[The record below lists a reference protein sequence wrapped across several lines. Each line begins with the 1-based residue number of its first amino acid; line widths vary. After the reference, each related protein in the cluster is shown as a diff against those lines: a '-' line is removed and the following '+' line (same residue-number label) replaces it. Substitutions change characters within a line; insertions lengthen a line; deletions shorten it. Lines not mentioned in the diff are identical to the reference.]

1 VTRGAARFLFWFFGL
16 IWANPAFG
24 HSMPNSVV
32 NLDLGTSIVRVETV
46 LPANELRLAYGEQ
59 IQDRGN
65 RLTPA
70 LRRGL
75 EEYLSAHIILTDSSG
90 QRLAVR
96 DQKVWIEEGVPF
108 DHVVARLNF
117 ARNGTSKFVLHDDA
131 ITHVVMSHLIA
142 VYLRG
147 NDQAGALDTPS
158 ELVGMLQNPQSDV
171 RFVEGTSAQRGHF
184 ADAFRIGMRHISLGA
199 DHLLFLLTLLIPA
212 PFIAAGGA
220 WSAPRPARATF
231 QQLALIVTAFTL
243 GHSTTLML
251 GVLFDWQLPWAII
264 EVAIALSVF
273 VAAVQ
278 AWRPI
283 IGDREQLMA
292 GAFGLIHGMAFS
304 GVIGR
309 QLIDP
314 WVKFQA
320 VLAFNLGVEVVQMTL
335 VLLVAPLL
343 IHFARVRRYHTF
355 RVLIS
360 LAVGLVA
367 ICWIGQ
373 RMQQL
378 GASTD
383 LPAIWLG
390 VGSIMAFAIG
400 AALRLGR
407 HREVPE
413 LRAALLN

>member
-1 VTRGAARFLFWFFGL
+1 
-16 IWANPAFG
+16 
-24 HSMPNSVV
+24 MPNSVV

-46 LPANELRLAYGEQ
+46 LPANELRLA
-59 IQDRGN
+59 N

-75 EEYLSAHIILTDSSG
+75 EEYLSAHIILTDTSG
-90 QRLAVR
+90 QRLTLR

-108 DHVVARLNF
+108 DHVAAKLNF
-117 ARNGTSKFVLHDDA
+117 ARNGTGKFVLHDDA

-147 NDQAGALDTPS
+147 NDQAGALDAPS
-158 ELVGMLQNPQSDV
+158 ELIGMLQNPQSDV
-171 RFVEGTSAQRGHF
+171 LVVEDRSGQRGQF
-184 ADAFRIGMRHISLGA
+184 ADAFRIGMRHISLGG

-220 WSAPRPARATF
+220 WCAPRAARATF

-251 GVLFDWQLPWAII
+251 GVLFDWQLPWAMI

-283 IGDREQLMA
+283 IGNREPLMA
-292 GAFGLIHGMAFS
+292 AVFGLIHGLAFS

-320 VLAFNLGVEVVQMTL
+320 VLAFNLGVEVVQITL
-335 VLLVAPLL
+335 VLLIAPLL

-355 RVLIS
+355 RALAS

-367 ICWIGQ
+367 TCWIGQ
-373 RMQQL
+373 SMQQL

-383 LPAIWLG
+383 LVAIWLG
-390 VGSIMAFAIG
+390 VGSIIALAIG
-400 AALRLGR
+400 AASRLKR
-407 HREVPE
+407 YREVPE
-413 LRAALLN
+413 LRAAVLE